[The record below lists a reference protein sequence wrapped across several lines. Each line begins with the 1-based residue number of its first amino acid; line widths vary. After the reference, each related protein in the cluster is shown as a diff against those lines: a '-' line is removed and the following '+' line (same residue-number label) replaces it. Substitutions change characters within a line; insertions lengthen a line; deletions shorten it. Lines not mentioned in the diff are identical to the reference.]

1 MRSLGAGVSVGLA
14 ARTASVVEQVASL
27 ESVGILEL
35 AATAVGL
42 GAAQAAE
49 SAAKLRLVLP
59 ARRVEAA

>member
-1 MRSLGAGVSVGLA
+1 MALEFLLDSRRAQPRLV
-14 ARTASVVEQVASL
+14 VVEQVASL